1 MPRSSS
7 PLANTTACR
16 NNKSDRSVE
25 YLMAILYESSSS
37 GGRLSSDYHY
47 GSGDEDGDLNEVE
60 TDCEVKRLRRWSCA
74 TDTGTR

>member
-1 MPRSSS
+1 
-7 PLANTTACR
+7 
-16 NNKSDRSVE
+16 
-25 YLMAILYESSSS
+25 MAILYESSSS

-60 TDCEVKRLRRWSCA
+60 TDCEVKRLRRWSWA